1 MWPQA
6 TEWMSKPIR
15 DNYNNLTTRL
25 CSVCAGSRFKMD
37 SLNKKVEENPNDNE
51 PSGSSESMILENN
64 AEVNTTSS
72 DVSDV
77 SGKLLIGKCDCSG

>member
-1 MWPQA
+1 
-6 TEWMSKPIR
+6 
-15 DNYNNLTTRL
+15 
-25 CSVCAGSRFKMD
+25 MD